1 MGVDQISDYSARE
14 TPIHSSESPRTRLL
28 KFGPESLSNEELVA
42 FVLRT
47 GSGQLDDLQ
56 KAQAILKKFH
66 GLFGL
71 SKIGIKDLTARKA
84 LSREKAIQLIS
95 SVELGRRIAS
105 RRVYKGAPITGPE
118 VLAEMVQPELADEK
132 QERFMVAT
140 LDTKGHLIELKTI
153 TIGILDS
160 SLVHPREVFREA
172 ISLSAASIIAI
183 HNHPSGDP
191 TPSEADIVTTKR
203 LVEAGKIVGIELLDH
218 LIIGNPEW
226 ISMKR
231 LGHL

>member
-1 MGVDQISDYSARE
+1 M
-14 TPIHSSESPRTRLL
+14 L
-28 KFGPESLSNEELVA
+28 A

-47 GSGQLDDLQ
+47 GTGQLDDLQ
-56 KAQAILKKFH
+56 KAQAILEKFH

-71 SKIGIKDLTARKA
+71 SKVGIKDLTARKA

-95 SVELGRRIAS
+95 SIELGRRIAN
-105 RRVYKGAPITGPE
+105 RRYQKGVPISGPE
-118 VLAEMVQPELADEK
+118 VIAEIAQAQLAEDK
-132 QERFMVAT
+132 QEKFMVAT
-140 LDTKGHLIELKTI
+140 LNTKGILIELKTI
-153 TIGILDS
+153 TVGILDS

-172 ISLSAASIIAI
+172 IAASAASIIAI

-191 TPSEADIVTTKR
+191 TPSEADIVMTKR

-218 LIIGNPEW
+218 LVIGNPDW
-226 ISMKR
+226 VSLKR